1 MLCLLSLQTARQQGG
16 AGRQPLRFTLLRFTL
31 LRYRWL
37 LTPRHLSAKWITRPQ
52 IVRWAGGL
60 GGGPGAG
67 FGSDED

>member
-16 AGRQPLRFTLLRFTL
+16 AGRQPLRFTL

-52 IVRWAGGL
+52 IVRWVGGL